1 MLPLEERRRFYLEKA
16 LKNIQEKVES
26 SSEGDRNNTINEV
39 AFSLGRLLN
48 LIAWSTAEG
57 ETWLLSQALN
67 LGLPEREAR
76 GAIRSGITNGATKPR
91 DWPPTL
97 TGDAYEARIPAPKIT
112 NRNPAEP
119 APSYPP
125 ADRLAAFWN
134 ACTPLNDPGAK
145 ESTAPAFAWL
155 KSRGLDAAKLA
166 EQDLARAIANRT
178 RDGTKA
184 RFGNRSWLPDYRL
197 VVPTWTAQGNMASL
211 QARLTGKGKRKTA
224 NPAQYDCKR
233 AVFANDNALAILRG
247 ENKGACKVVIVEG
260 LTDFL
265 TWGISSWPVLGVF
278 AGSWTAAHAD
288 KIPEGSSV
296 AIRTDNDPA
305 GDKYA
310 DKIIKTFKGRNVT
323 LHRAKPRGK

>member
-76 GAIRSGITNGATKPR
+76 GAIRSGITRGVMEPQ
-91 DWPPTL
+91 DWPPKL
-97 TGDAYEARIPAPKIT
+97 TGDIYESRIPPPKIT

-125 ADRLAAFWN
+125 ADLVADFWN
-134 ACTPLNDPGAK
+134 ACTPFDPGAK

-166 EQDLARAIANRT
+166 EQDLARAIANGT
-178 RDGTKA
+178 REGTKA

-197 VVPTWTAQGNMASL
+197 IVRTWTAHGRLASL
-211 QARLTGKGKRKTA
+211 QARLTAEKNKTKTT
-224 NPAQYDCKR
+224 NPAGYQCKGL
-233 AVFANDNALAILRG
+233 VFANANALAILRG
-247 ENKGACKVVIVEG
+247 ESKGACKAVIVEG

-310 DKIIKTFKGRNVT
+310 EKIIETFKGRNVT